1 MGEARTFWT
10 SALLRIAW
18 PKGVGPRRL
27 AVNMHFGLPFV
38 MTDLVALGEDGPKEM
53 LTKVADEQLIVFG
66 AITDPQ
72 VDSYKGIT
80 GMGYTTVKAVKEG
93 SGFRINGRKGFGTNS
108 PIGDLFGSSAVY
120 DDPEQ
125 GEIGLI
131 FVLPIDTEGL
141 VCLNDWDTLGMRASQ
156 SHSWNLE
163 NVFVEEDHVF
173 KHNLWE
179 WDKYARG
186 LWAWHGGTFGSIYLG
201 IAKAARDFAINQTR
215 DRTPPALQAPGE
227 LLPRPPV
234 PCRRN
239 GHRPQR
245 RLGLATEN
253 SPAANRHKQPRRRHH
268 CRGRIHAV
276 LLHEGSD
283 GCGEQGDRHGGRL
296 RFSPAA
302 ALGALLPRRAGRP
315 NPPHQRLRCSRVDR
329 ETRLWT
335 PARRGTALRVGK
347 GPGDLRGADECRSL
361 CFCISG
367 FPEIVTSPLQLIAAL
382 VSATLIGTL
391 KRTEVG
397 MESQNGRLHDWQHHH
412 H

>member
-1 MGEARTFWT
+1 MTQELTPSQRKWYNLAAKHADTFAERAAEYDLEGKFPFENYAEMKESGYT
-10 SALLRIAW
+10 AMPIPADCNGGGADLLDICIAQNRLAQ
-18 PKGVGPRRL
+18 GCGATAL

-215 DRTPPALQAPGE
+215 DRTRLPFKHPESYYPGHQFLAAEMDIALNAGWAWQQKIAQRLIDINNRDDDTIVEAVSMQYFCMRAAMDVVNKAIDMVGGSA
-227 LLPRPPV
+227 LA
-234 PCRRN
+234 
-239 GHRPQR
+239 R
-245 RLGLATEN
+245 RLPLE
-253 SPAANRHKQPRRRHH
+253 RYYRD
-268 CRGRIHAV
+268 V
-276 LLHEGSD
+276 
-283 GCGEQGDRHGGRL
+283 
-296 RFSPAA
+296 
-302 ALGALLPRRAGRP
+302 RAGP
-315 NPPHQRLRCSRVDR
+315 IHP
-329 ETRLWT
+329 
-335 PARRGTALRVGK
+335 
-347 GPGDLRGADECRSL
+347 
-361 CFCISG
+361 ISG
-367 FPEIVTSPLQLIAAL
+367 FDAL
-382 VSATLIGTL
+382 ELIGKHAFGL
-391 KRTEVG
+391 PRDVEPRYV
-397 MESQNGRLHDWQHHH
+397 
-412 H
+412 